1 MATTFLHYNSTYS
14 PMDKNMYKLLIIDD
28 HPIVAE
34 GIKNIAEQ
42 LGDVTCQSAICMK
55 EVEQAVNAC
64 QFDLCII
71 DLELPDTNGFK
82 LIDFLHNQIPE
93 CRILIYTMHEEPWV
107 ISKLAHQAIHGAVSK
122 NNSIQE
128 LATAIKEIKN
138 GNKYFCKTFSEQ
150 LGRNSITHIRK
161 VPELSKRE
169 KEVLALLSQGLSTSE
184 IANKIF
190 LSTNTVH
197 TYRKRLMEKLE
208 AKNVAEL
215 VYKGTELF

>member
-122 NNSIQE
+122 NNSIH
-128 LATAIKEIKN
+128 
-138 GNKYFCKTFSEQ
+138 KYFCKTFSEQ
-150 LGRNSITHIRK
+150 FGRNSITQ

>member
-71 DLELPDTNGFK
+71 DLELPETNGFK

-128 LATAIKEIKN
+128 
-138 GNKYFCKTFSEQ
+138 KYFCKTFSEQ
-150 LGRNSITHIRK
+150 FGRNSITQ

>member
-1 MATTFLHYNSTYS
+1 
-14 PMDKNMYKLLIIDD
+14 
-28 HPIVAE
+28 
-34 GIKNIAEQ
+34 
-42 LGDVTCQSAICMK
+42 MK

>member
-1 MATTFLHYNSTYS
+1 
-14 PMDKNMYKLLIIDD
+14 MDKNTYKLLIIDD

-55 EVEQAVNAC
+55 EVEQAVNSF
-64 QFDLCII
+64 QFDLFII

-138 GNKYFCKTFSEQ
+138 GNKYFCKTFSEL

-169 KEVLALLSQGLSTSE
+169 KEVLTLLSQGLSTSE

-208 AKNVAEL
+208 ARNVAEL

>member
-1 MATTFLHYNSTYS
+1 M
-14 PMDKNMYKLLIIDD
+14 
-28 HPIVAE
+28 
-34 GIKNIAEQ
+34 
-42 LGDVTCQSAICMK
+42 
-55 EVEQAVNAC
+55 
-64 QFDLCII
+64 CI
-71 DLELPDTNGFK
+71 
-82 LIDFLHNQIPE
+82 
-93 CRILIYTMHEEPWV
+93 
-107 ISKLAHQAIHGAVSK
+107 
-122 NNSIQE
+122 
-128 LATAIKEIKN
+128 IKN
-138 GNKYFCKTFSEQ
+138 GNKYFCKTFSEL

-169 KEVLALLSQGLSTSE
+169 KEVLTLLSQGLSTSE

>member
-71 DLELPDTNGFK
+71 DLELPETNGFK

-138 GNKYFCKTFSEQ
+138 RNKYFCKTFSEQ
-150 LGRNSITHIRK
+150 FGRNSITQ

-169 KEVLALLSQGLSTSE
+169 KEVLALLDIS
-184 IANKIF
+184 
-190 LSTNTVH
+190 
-197 TYRKRLMEKLE
+197 
-208 AKNVAEL
+208 
-215 VYKGTELF
+215 